1 MINFSK
7 QLPQTTTV
15 IQSKQNEQYS
25 KSSNERHLEAVY
37 DICGATCISDAV
49 ICLIIG
55 IQDDD
60 IDDDD
65 DDNDND
71 GAH

>member
-15 IQSKQNEQYS
+15 IQSKQNEQNS

-37 DICGATCISDAV
+37 DICGTICFSDAV
-49 ICLIIG
+49 ICSIFG